1 MKQLNRGRPRL
12 TTRRLALALGLAAG
26 LALTAALAL
35 WLLVGV
41 GRSRASAVPTL
52 TLVPEDLV
60 LSVAAEGVLKAVE
73 TIPLL
78 VPPDAPTPAR
88 LASMVDDGSLIEAGQ
103 VVVRFDPSDLEKE
116 RDQLATEVARS
127 RLELGRQR
135 SDSEASLENL
145 ARDAT
150 SAELEAEMSARF
162 GPKDEMLYSRAERI
176 EAEIDMHLVRLRLEN
191 ARSAHLTEEKLARF
205 ERDLLGLKLR
215 QGEVRLTRTEDGLRS
230 LEVVAPFGGLLAL
243 SRGWRGEMPKVG
255 DTVWPGQPIGEIPR
269 LDTMAAEVFVLEAD
283 AGSLK
288 VGQRATVV
296 VEAHSETPFS
306 ASVERVG
313 TLAQPR
319 ITGSPVQYFD
329 VGLKLESTDTERMKP
344 GGRVRARIE
353 LERLSG
359 VLMVPRQAIFEQEG
373 KTVLFRRQGGRFE
386 PVAVQLGAGGP
397 GRVVVLGVAAG
408 DEIALVDPRAA
419 ERPPTASSSESPSE
433 SPSGGDTASPTTRG
447 GGS

>member
-1 MKQLNRGRPRL
+1 MSQIANNPR
-12 TTRRLALALGLAAG
+12 RRAVWVALALVFLIGFG
-26 LALTAALAL
+26 W
-35 WLLVGV
+35 WLLPGL
-41 GRSRASAVPTL
+41 GRSAASAVPTL
-52 TLVPEDLV
+52 TLVPEELV

-127 RLELGRQR
+127 RLELARQR
-135 SDSEASLENL
+135 SESEASLENL

-162 GPKDEMLYSRAERI
+162 GPKDEVLYSRAERI
-176 EAEIDMHLVRLRLEN
+176 EAEIDLHLARLRLEN
-191 ARSAHLTEEKLARF
+191 ARAARQTEEKLARF
-205 ERDLLGLKLR
+205 ERELLGLKLR

-288 VGQRATVV
+288 AGQRATVV
-296 VEAHSETPFS
+296 VEAHPETTFS
-306 ASVERVG
+306 ATVERVG

-319 ITGSPVQYFD
+319 INGSPVQYFD
-329 VGLKLESTDTERMKP
+329 VGLKLASTDTQRMKP
-344 GGRVRARIE
+344 GSRVRSRIE

-359 VLMVPRQAIFEQEG
+359 ALMVPRQAIFTHEG
-373 KTVLFRRQGGRFE
+373 KTVVFRRRGGRFE
-386 PVAVQLGAGGP
+386 PVEVQLGAGGP
-397 GRVVVLGVAAG
+397 GRVAVLGVVAG
-408 DEIALVDPRAA
+408 DTIALVDPRAA
-419 ERPPTASSSESPSE
+419 DRPPGATPSE
-433 SPSGGDTASPTTRG
+433 APSGAPSGAEGVSPTG
-447 GGS
+447 GGGGP